1 MLRFVRFGLMGT
13 ALCGLFLCAAT
24 RASRQVGAT
33 IGTGT
38 FTSSVENMDRSLAFY
53 HDVFDMEVPPLP
65 ESGERPYNR
74 ANPQLFAMFD
84 IPGAR
89 GRRQSARMAG
99 TRLSIEMMEIQQV
112 DHCTTPLRVQDA
124 GAATVVFVVR
134 DIDAALARIE
144 AA

>member
-13 ALCGLFLCAAT
+13 ALCGLFLCGAA
-24 RASRQVGAT
+24 RASGQVGAI

-74 ANPQLFAMFD
+74 AIHSCLRCSTSQGRESGTSP
-84 IPGAR
+84 R
-89 GRRQSARMAG
+89 GW
-99 TRLSIEMMEIQQV
+99 
-112 DHCTTPLRVQDA
+112 
-124 GAATVVFVVR
+124 
-134 DIDAALARIE
+134 LAPD
-144 AA
+144 